1 MDINAYRQ
9 ETMGQSAVQQNAFIN
24 RVYAWMTA
32 GLACTGVIAYF
43 LGIQS
48 PETLSRLFPWM
59 MPLLIIE
66 LLVVLALS
74 WGINRLS
81 AAAATV
87 LFFVYA
93 GLNGV
98 TLSVIFLAYE
108 LGSVAKVFF
117 ITTATFG
124 AMSVVGY
131 TTKRDL
137 SGLGSF
143 LFMGLIGLIIAGIIN
158 AIWYSS
164 EAELVISFI
173 GVLIF
178 VGLTAYDTQKIKR
191 LAAACE
197 EGGADAEVVGK
208 SSIIGALQLY
218 LDFINLFLYL
228 LRLMGRRR

>member
-9 ETMGQSAVQQNAFIN
+9 ETMGQSAVRQNAFIN

-32 GLACTGVIAYF
+32 GLACTGIIAYF
-43 LGIQS
+43 IGMQN
-48 PETLSRLFPWM
+48 PQTLSRLMPWM
-59 MPLLIIE
+59 MPLLIVE
-66 LLVVLALS
+66 LVVVIALS

-87 LFFVYA
+87 LFFFYA

-108 LGSVAKVFF
+108 LGSIAKVFF

-124 AMSVVGY
+124 AMSAIGY

-158 AIWYSS
+158 AFWYSS
-164 EAELVISFI
+164 QADLVISFI
-173 GVLIF
+173 GVLLF

-191 LAAACE
+191 MASACD
-197 EGGADAEVVGK
+197 EGEVDAEIVGK